1 MIKEKDLNVG
11 AKFCWDEERV
21 DTSSISGYYVHQ
33 LCTDIKDYRY
43 ILTNKSEHPTTL
55 TIVGLDKIDNVECAI
70 NDGETSI
77 TMGKRDIMRF
87 AHIAGTE
94 EEELEEELDAE
105 GTLSIPLKA
114 EIGEVV
120 LSLHHA
126 EDVATMRQVLLQ
138 ILHWFK
144 TGHRKLPLTLRDPF
158 NDDVC
163 NELYGMIV
171 DWMKDEK
178 EEKNDR

>member
-1 MIKEKDLNVG
+1 MIKEKDIKVG
-11 AKFCWDEERV
+11 TKFCWDGERV

-33 LCTDIKDYRY
+33 FCTDIKDYRY
-43 ILTNKSEHPTTL
+43 ILTNKSKYPTTL
-55 TIVGLDKIDNVECAI
+55 TIVGLDKIGNVDCAI

-77 TMGKRDIMRF
+77 AMGKSDIMRF

-94 EEELEEELDAE
+94 EEELDEE
-105 GTLSIPLKA
+105 GSLSIPLKA
-114 EIGEVV
+114 EIGEVT

-138 ILHWFK
+138 IVNWFK
-144 TGHRKLPLTLRDPF
+144 TGRRKLPLTLAEPF

-163 NELYGMIV
+163 NELYGTIFE
-171 DWMKDEK
+171 WMKDEK
-178 EEKNDR
+178 EEKK